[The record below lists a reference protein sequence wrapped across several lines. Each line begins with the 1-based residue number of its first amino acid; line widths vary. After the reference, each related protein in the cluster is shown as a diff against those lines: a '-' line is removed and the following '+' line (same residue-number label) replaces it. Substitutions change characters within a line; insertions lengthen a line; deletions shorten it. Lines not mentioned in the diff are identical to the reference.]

1 MREDKAKFTVKYNK
15 SDNIVIGYFP
25 NDINYANESFIDT
38 NDIGY
43 IEISKE
49 EWEDRP
55 KKAIVNGDILEEY
68 VKPDSELLQEAKD
81 NTIAKI
87 LINRNNWMHQTVT
100 YKIDSK
106 DTEFKATQI
115 ASLNLIAAARSPR
128 NMSTGTINWLDNNDN
143 PILLTIAQAEGIID
157 LIEDQRS
164 YSYFRQA
171 TLNKEIESCNSI
183 SEIEQIDI
191 SF

>member
-1 MREDKAKFTVKYNK
+1 MLTKL
-15 SDNIVIGYFP
+15 
-25 NDINYANESFIDT
+25 
-38 NDIGY
+38 
-43 IEISKE
+43 
-49 EWEDRP
+49 
-55 KKAIVNGDILEEY
+55 VNGKRLELTTEEIE
-68 VKPDSELLQEAKD
+68 KFNSRQPSDSDLLQEAKD
-81 NTIAKI
+81 NKIAKI
-87 LINRNNWMHQTVT
+87 LINRNNWMHQPVT

-115 ASLNLIAAARSPR
+115 AGLNLIAAARSPR

>member
-1 MREDKAKFTVKYNK
+1 MIY
-15 SDNIVIGYFP
+15 I
-25 NDINYANESFIDT
+25 INEDT
-38 NDIGY
+38 NIITTFEVGNINLLAPTFRTLPYREVTD
-43 IEISKE
+43 E
-49 EWEDRP
+49 EQ
-55 KKAIVNGDILEEY
+55 
-68 VKPDSELLQEAKD
+68 DSYLLQEAKD
-81 NTIAKI
+81 NKIAKI
-87 LINRNNWMHQTVT
+87 LINRNNWMHQPVT

-115 ASLNLIAAARSPR
+115 AGLNLIAAARSPR
-128 NMSTGTINWLDNNDN
+128 NISTGTINWLDNNDN
-143 PILLTIAQAEGIID
+143 PILLTIAQAEVIID

>member
-1 MREDKAKFTVKYNK
+1 MTQQYRYNTETKEFTEDQGNLG
-15 SDNIVIGYFP
+15 IYFYQTP
-25 NDINYANESFIDT
+25 W
-38 NDIGY
+38 
-43 IEISKE
+43 IEATQE
-49 EWEDRP
+49 QAEAYE
-55 KKAIVNGDILEEY
+55 
-68 VKPDSELLQEAKD
+68 LQEAKD

-87 LINRNNWMHQTVT
+87 LKNRNNWMYQPVT

-115 ASLNLIAAARSPR
+115 AGLNLIAAARSPR

>member
-1 MREDKAKFTVKYNK
+1 MTQQYRYNTETKEFTEDQGNLG
-15 SDNIVIGYFP
+15 IYFYQTP
-25 NDINYANESFIDT
+25 W
-38 NDIGY
+38 
-43 IEISKE
+43 IEATQE
-49 EWEDRP
+49 QAEAYE
-55 KKAIVNGDILEEY
+55 
-68 VKPDSELLQEAKD
+68 LQEAKD

-87 LINRNNWMHQTVT
+87 LKNRNNWMYQFVT

>member
-1 MREDKAKFTVKYNK
+1 M
-15 SDNIVIGYFP
+15 
-25 NDINYANESFIDT
+25 ANLTDE
-38 NDIGY
+38 
-43 IEISKE
+43 
-49 EWEDRP
+49 
-55 KKAIVNGDILEEY
+55 
-68 VKPDSELLQEAKD
+68 
-81 NTIAKI
+81 
-87 LINRNNWMHQTVT
+87 
-100 YKIDSK
+100 
-106 DTEFKATQI
+106 EFKATQI
-115 ASLNLIAAARSPR
+115 AGLNLIAAARSPR
-128 NMSTGTINWLDNNDN
+128 NISTGTINWLDNNDN

>member
-1 MREDKAKFTVKYNK
+1 MTQQYRYNTETEQFIEDK
-15 SDNIVIGYFP
+15 SDLGI
-25 NDINYANESFIDT
+25 SFYQAPWVEAT
-38 NDIGY
+38 QEQAEAY
-43 IEISKE
+43 E
-49 EWEDRP
+49 
-55 KKAIVNGDILEEY
+55 
-68 VKPDSELLQEAKD
+68 LQEAKD
-81 NTIAKI
+81 NKIAKI
-87 LINRNNWMHQTVT
+87 LINRNNWMHQPVT

-115 ASLNLIAAARSPR
+115 AGLNLIAAARSPR
-128 NMSTGTINWLDNNDN
+128 NISTGTINWLDNNDN

>member
-1 MREDKAKFTVKYNK
+1 MTQQYRYNTETEQFIEDK
-15 SDNIVIGYFP
+15 SDLGI
-25 NDINYANESFIDT
+25 SFYQAPWVEAT
-38 NDIGY
+38 QEQAEAY
-43 IEISKE
+43 E
-49 EWEDRP
+49 
-55 KKAIVNGDILEEY
+55 
-68 VKPDSELLQEAKD
+68 LQEAKD
-81 NTIAKI
+81 NKIAKI
-87 LINRNNWMHQTVT
+87 LINRNNWMHQPVT

-115 ASLNLIAAARSPR
+115 AGLNLIAAARSPR
-128 NMSTGTINWLDNNDN
+128 NISTGTINWLDNNDN
-143 PILLTIAQAEGIID
+143 PILLTIAQAEVIID

>member
-1 MREDKAKFTVKYNK
+1 MIYIINENTNIITTFEV
-15 SDNIVIGYFP
+15 DNINLLAP
-25 NDINYANESFIDT
+25 SFRT
-38 NDIGY
+38 LPY
-43 IEISKE
+43 REATE
-49 EWEDRP
+49 EE
-55 KKAIVNGDILEEY
+55 K
-68 VKPDSELLQEAKD
+68 DSYLLQEAKD
-81 NTIAKI
+81 SKINQI
-87 LINRNNWMHQTVT
+87 LINRNNWMHQPVT

-115 ASLNLIAAARSPR
+115 AGLNLIAAARSPR
-128 NMSTGTINWLDNNDN
+128 NISTGTINWLDNNDN
-143 PILLTIAQAEGIID
+143 PILLTIAQAEVIID